1 VNKLT
6 MSVVVVVLLTLA
18 ICPATAVAGGVGGG
32 VSVYTIDVA
41 TTLGKVPLALE
52 AAFGKIEDGLADYG
66 VPQQDLDEI
75 SAAFDDLVN
84 DIELAAADFPLLL
97 PVPLIG
103 GSIEFSVPFLV
114 IDAVR
119 FSGGGLSD
127 RFVWGMLDAFGL
139 ERPQWPIEESF
150 QEGELEVEVTIDP
163 SFSSF
168 MLSTELVKRLDLLV
182 AGIEFG
188 LGFDLAQGKIDPG
201 VTITASHLQ
210 SELDDALAALHPD
223 ELSWSAFCGHACVGV
238 EVGPPFLRLYG
249 RARFLLP
256 LSQSTTWWGI
266 KVGALTGSVGLVI
279 RF

>member
-1 VNKLT
+1 MTKRGTFLRGAIPIT
-6 MSVVVVVLLTLA
+6 LVLLISPLVLAGGIALEIPFYTIDLTTTLA
-18 ICPATAVAGGVGGG
+18 HVPTAVADSLDALGVPSADADE
-32 VSVYTIDVA
+32 VIA
-41 TTLGKVPLALE
+41 ELNTTLAE
-52 AAFGKIEDGLADYG
+52 IET
-66 VPQQDLDEI
+66 
-75 SAAFDDLVN
+75 
-84 DIELAAADFPLLL
+84 ELPVSSL
-97 PVPLIG
+97 PVPLFG

-127 RFVWGMLDAFGL
+127 RFVWGMLDALGL